1 MKKPDNKTA
10 QLDSIIS
17 SLKRIED
24 NASVFA
30 ELGKISDELSSLN
43 EYIQDGLQNI
53 ELQYESF
60 SDSINLLSEL
70 IDFQK
75 QVIHNKNSEKTISAI
90 FNFLK
95 NNIQYQYGFVLYKM
109 KEDDPHYDLYSPDGP
124 ASQQIKKFVE
134 SSNIEL
140 LENLFENDELSH
152 IITDTSSFKAQE
164 IQWAIL
170 KAKSAII
177 FPLKARGQLFGI
189 GIFSKDNSAFEMRE
203 LSFINLV
210 LGLISLLIYQ
220 NFYFVILKSRLI
232 QQAKLIKSTE
242 DLKYSDFFENGPLY
256 VFILDNRHLILH
268 ANNTAQNDI
277 KLAGESIIG
286 EDFFDIIPSSN
297 CSLFRNLFSTPQEKP
312 IQIFRSPILKQA
324 GQTGIF
330 EFIVSPMAMKSQSD
344 FVLVI
349 AGDVS
354 ENYYKELIDHRNEI
368 LDEIDQFS
376 RILVSQFNNLLT
388 TILPNI
394 SLLKDSLSGSNS
406 NHQKLDQIEKATQR
420 SANLIQKFL
429 NYDVEANE
437 EKESANINKI
447 LNAHV
452 SSMKTKFPDNI
463 RIKLELDPAIKN
475 ALLYPMK
482 IRHLFDIIVGNSIIA
497 LQNITQPEIQFSTS
511 FIHHKRDGLLPHTSF
526 FLKAGHYIEL
536 CIRDNG
542 HGIPEKGLT
551 QVLKP
556 FYSTRIK
563 NEGVGLELFIAYNLV
578 KDMKGHIYLD
588 SQVDRFTAVYVFL
601 PFKEEKAVI
610 SPTPIIRKSVLERQP
625 QKATILVVDDEY
637 NIRSMMKEIMEMSG
651 LKVFTAGNGQDG
663 VDIYQRNK
671 KDIDLIVM
679 DMVMPVMDGRA
690 AFNEIRKIDPQQKIF
705 IISGYSQREDLQD
718 MLDNGAVG
726 FLRKPFQVKEIVE
739 KINEILSSKN

>member
-1 MKKPDNKTA
+1 MKKTENVKA
-10 QLDSIIS
+10 HLNSIIS
-17 SLKRIED
+17 TLKKIED

-30 ELGKISDELSSLN
+30 ELGKISGELSSLN
-43 EYIQDGLQNI
+43 EYIQEGLQNI
-53 ELQYESF
+53 EFQYDAF
-60 SDSINLLSEL
+60 SDSVNLLSDL

-75 QVIHNKNSEKTISAI
+75 QVIHCKSSEKTIEGI
-90 FNFLK
+90 FNFL
-95 NNIQYQYGFVLYKM
+95 NDNIQYQHGFVLFKL
-109 KEDDPHYDLYSPDGP
+109 KEDDPQYDIYTADG
-124 ASQQIKKFVE
+124 SDNQQIKKFIK

-140 LENLFENDELSH
+140 LKTIFESDGLSH
-152 IITDTSSFKAQE
+152 LITETSSFHAQE
-164 IQWAIL
+164 INWAIF

-189 GIFSKDNSAFEMRE
+189 GILIKENSAFELRE
-203 LSFINLV
+203 LSLINLV

-220 NFYFVILKSRLI
+220 NFYFAILKSRLI
-232 QQAKLIKSTE
+232 KQAKFLKSTE

-256 VFILDNRHLILH
+256 VFTLDNRRLILH
-268 ANNTAQNDI
+268 ANTAALKDI
-277 KLAGESIIG
+277 QLAGESIIG
-286 EDFFDIIPSSN
+286 EDFFEIIPSGNRSV
-297 CSLFRNLFSTPQEKP
+297 FRNLLSNIQEKP
-312 IQIFRSPILKQA
+312 LQIFRSPILKQN
-324 GQTGIF
+324 GQPGMF
-330 EFIVSPMAMKSQSD
+330 EFIASPLTIKSQSD

-354 ENYYKELIDHRNEI
+354 DNYYKELIDRRNEI

-376 RILVSQFNNLLT
+376 RILVNQFNNLLT

-394 SLLKDSLSGSNS
+394 SLLKDSLSGNNS
-406 NHQKLDQIEKATQR
+406 NHHKLDQIEKATQR

-429 NYDVEANE
+429 NYDVEAQE
-437 EKESANINKI
+437 EKGNANINKI
-447 LNAHV
+447 LNAYMNSV
-452 SSMKTKFPDNI
+452 KNELPDNI

-475 ALLYPMK
+475 AVLYPLK
-482 IRHLFDIIVGNSIIA
+482 IRHLFDIIVRNSIIA
-497 LQNITQPEIQFSTS
+497 LQNKTRPEIVFSTS
-511 FIHHKRDGLLPHTSF
+511 FIQQKKDGLIPHTQF
-526 FLKAGHYIEL
+526 FLKAGQYIEI
-536 CIRDNG
+536 CIKDNG
-542 HGIPEKGLT
+542 PGIPEKGLT

-556 FYSTRIK
+556 FYSTRVK

-578 KDMKGHIYLD
+578 KDMKGHIFLD
-588 SQVDRFTAVYVFL
+588 SQVDRFTAVYVYL

-610 SPTPIIRKSVLERQP
+610 SPTPVIKKSVLETQP
-625 QKATILVVDDEY
+625 HKATILVVDDEY

-651 LKVFTAGNGQDG
+651 LKVYTAGNGRDG

-671 KDIDLIVM
+671 KEIDLIVM

-690 AFNEIRKIDPQQKIF
+690 AFNEIRKVDPQQKIF